1 MIEWFRPV
9 GYNRLGGKTMT
20 AEQAISDIS
29 ALPFDEQLRVVRAIW
44 SNLPESTTLALS
56 GDARRELDR
65 RVARYTADPSTLLTE
80 AQFREKMR
88 ASDQ

>member
-1 MIEWFRPV
+1 MKLEED
-9 GYNRLGGKTMT
+9 TMT

-44 SNLPESTTLALS
+44 SNLPESTSLALS
-56 GDARRELDR
+56 DDARRELDR
-65 RVARYTADPSTLLTE
+65 RVARYSADPSTLLTE

-88 ASDQ
+88 TADQ